1 MIKNIIFDFD
11 GVLVDSEILVAKAF
25 SKYLAKR
32 NILFSEKEFSIHAGK
47 KTIEVIDE
55 LSSKFHIKNVDEFY
69 KDIMTIAHNIYSDEL
84 TPVLGAKKFLES
96 SNLNCF
102 IGSNSIKERI
112 IVGLKKVNFEN
123 FFPEEKIFSF
133 DMVNK
138 PKPNPDVYLLAIESY
153 KLIKEET
160 IVIEDSAIGVRAG
173 VLAGVKVVGIT
184 AGGHWNSERS
194 TQELIDAGAS
204 LLINNYNNL
213 LDQIYKI

>member
-96 SNLNCF
+96 NNLNCF
-102 IGSNSIKERI
+102 IGSNSTKERI
-112 IVGLKKVNFEN
+112 IAGLKKVNFEN

-153 KLIKEET
+153 KIIK
-160 IVIEDSAIGVRAG
+160 
-173 VLAGVKVVGIT
+173 
-184 AGGHWNSERS
+184 
-194 TQELIDAGAS
+194 
-204 LLINNYNNL
+204 
-213 LDQIYKI
+213 